1 MSVVIAIKE
10 GDHIVMGC
18 DRQVSFS
25 WTKELVPSKIFAI
38 KNCPHG
44 LMGVV
49 GLARGL
55 QVLQAQKDLV
65 DELKRLK
72 GEIDFDYC
80 VTNLYEKIYSVF
92 LQYRLVEKKDGEY
105 VNHLDCDFLFAY
117 KDKCWLIFNSGFV
130 MGLIND
136 DFLAIGSG
144 AETAE
149 AVLRKNVGKPAE
161 ERIREA
167 IKICSETQLYVDNNV
182 VLMTT
187 ETENGEMPI
196 RNATD

>member
-1 MSVVIAIKE
+1 M
-10 GDHIVMGC
+10 
-18 DRQVSFS
+18 
-25 WTKELVPSKIFAI
+25 
-38 KNCPHG
+38 
-44 LMGVV
+44 
-49 GLARGL
+49 
-55 QVLQAQKDLV
+55 V

-92 LQYRLVEKKDGEY
+92 LQYRLVKKKDGEY
-105 VNHLDCDFLFAY
+105 VNCLDCEFLFAY
-117 KDKCWLIFNSGFV
+117 KDRCWLISGSGFV

-136 DFLAIGSG
+136 DFIVIGSG

-187 ETENGEMPI
+187 ETENGEMPNK
-196 RNATD
+196 NATH